1 MKYSPRIFIVEHSE
15 SLPDVLL
22 EVGLLELL
30 GHHGQELVEVDLPV
44 TVDVHLLD
52 HVLQLLQHER
62 MSLSHL
68 SLVPLPC
75 FTFSLCYGGGGGSNA
90 IIKLVILLV

>member
-22 EVGLLELL
+22 EVGLLQLL

-44 TVDVHLLD
+44 AVNIHLLD

-62 MSLSHL
+62 MSHRP
-68 SLVPLPC
+68 LVPLPC